1 MPNYDLKCPKCGR
14 VKELRRVPY
23 ILAAHNLC
31 ECGTEMKI
39 QIKPVLFKIK
49 GKTIVID

>member
-1 MPNYDLKCPKCGR
+1 MPNYDLKCPKCGEEL
-14 VKELRRVPY
+14 ELRRVAW
-23 ILAAHNLC
+23 ISAKHHTC
-31 ECGTEMKI
+31 TCGTEMEI

>member
-14 VKELRRVPY
+14 EVEFRGRYDTAKKQK
-23 ILAAHNLC
+23 C
-31 ECGTEMKI
+31 SCGGKLVI
-39 QIKPVLFKIK
+39 RIKPVLFKIK